1 MIGKII
7 KGVGGFYYVAAE
19 DGKLYECKA
28 RGAFRKDRMRPLVGD
43 DCEIEV
49 LNAGACLGN
58 VERILPRRS
67 ALIRPAVANTDQ
79 AIVIFAASNPEPG
92 YGLIDRY
99 LVRMEHV
106 EMPVLLVI
114 NKVDENPERAKEL
127 KNVYEKAGYRV
138 LLTSA
143 KTGEGVDLL
152 HTELEGKT
160 SVLSGPSG
168 VGKSSL
174 MNALYPDFGAETG
187 EISEKIK
194 RGRHT
199 TRHSELLQVADHTF
213 LCDTPGFSSVE
224 LPEGLDEEGLAF
236 CFPEF
241 SEYLGKCRFVSCRH
255 MSEPDCAVK
264 EAVEKGEIP
273 SSRYEGYQSF
283 MEMLKD
289 RRKKEWK

>member
-264 EAVEKGEIP
+264 EAAEKGEIP

-283 MEMLKD
+283 MEILND
-289 RRKKEWK
+289 RRKNDWK